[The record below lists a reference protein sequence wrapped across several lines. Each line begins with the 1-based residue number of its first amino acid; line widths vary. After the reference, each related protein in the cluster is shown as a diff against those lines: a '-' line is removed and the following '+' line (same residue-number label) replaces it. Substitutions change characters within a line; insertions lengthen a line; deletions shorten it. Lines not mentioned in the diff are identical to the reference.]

1 MPRATSRSVSGLGP
15 GGPAALDDRGRARGR
30 AARFAGVAQL
40 LDEHHLVVIGDDP
53 GDRAA
58 FAASLVEQV
67 ELIEGTDV
75 ARLAGAAITDVPS
88 FGGALARAL
97 SVPTAP
103 RTERGLIEML
113 RAAPSPVKRRYV
125 VWEDADATL
134 ERDVRLFGRLAGALL
149 GAAAEHEHLSPDPL
163 VLLRAVFLG
172 GAKLGAYLESE
183 RGQFQSWTLDDGT
196 TPFAEVAAILPQPR
210 VMAYRLDG

>member
-1 MPRATSRSVSGLGP
+1 MPRATSRSASSL
-15 GGPAALDDRGRARGR
+15 GRAT
-30 AARFAGVAQL
+30 RFASVAQL
-40 LDEHHLVVIGDDP
+40 LDEHHLVVLGDDA

-58 FAASLVEQV
+58 FAASLIEQV
-67 ELIEGTDV
+67 ELIEGTEV
-75 ARLAGAAITDVPS
+75 ARLPGAAIADVPS
-88 FGGALARAL
+88 FAGALARAL
-97 SVPTAP
+97 SMPTAP
-103 RTERGLIEML
+103 RTERGLIELL
-113 RAAPSPVKRRYV
+113 RATPAPVKRRYV

-134 ERDVRLFGRLAGALL
+134 EKDVRLFGRLAGALL

-183 RGQFQSWTLDDGT
+183 RSQFQSWTLDDGT